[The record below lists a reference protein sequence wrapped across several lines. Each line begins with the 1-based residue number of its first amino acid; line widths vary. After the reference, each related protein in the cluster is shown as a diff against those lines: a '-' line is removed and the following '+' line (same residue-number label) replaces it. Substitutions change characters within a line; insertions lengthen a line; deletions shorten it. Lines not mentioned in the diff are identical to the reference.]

1 MRTNLIVVC
10 EGLEAELV
18 VAVLTQEVNCRQL
31 QRMVAAWDSLCA
43 SCQMWKLRAIKEMR
57 YDKNSAA
64 DPDPDP

>member
-43 SCQMWKLRAIKEMR
+43 SCQM
-57 YDKNSAA
+57 
-64 DPDPDP
+64 